1 MRTRKNPVERRREF
15 IDISMELF
23 CSKGYEQTMVQD
35 ICRKAG
41 VAKGTF
47 FYYFATK
54 EDVLKAIFEQW
65 SNQFSGEFRRRA
77 ETLGAV
83 PKLRLFL
90 QMSARENAIEPLV
103 DKLWEEQHNE
113 MVRQLWQ
120 RVVMQSFDP
129 LLCEILAKGNE
140 EGAMHVVHVEES
152 LQFFWSIVDA
162 MWPYELKESATEENM
177 TIRSGIASRLMEEL
191 LGIKA
196 GSLAHFEEA
205 D

>member
-65 SNQFSGEFRRRA
+65 SNQFSGEFSRRA
-77 ETLGAV
+77 EALGAV

-113 MVRQLWQ
+113 MVRKLWQ

>member
-65 SNQFSGEFRRRA
+65 SNQFSGEFSRRA

-120 RVVMQSFDP
+120 RVVMQSFNP

-152 LQFFWSIVDA
+152 LQFFWSIVDV